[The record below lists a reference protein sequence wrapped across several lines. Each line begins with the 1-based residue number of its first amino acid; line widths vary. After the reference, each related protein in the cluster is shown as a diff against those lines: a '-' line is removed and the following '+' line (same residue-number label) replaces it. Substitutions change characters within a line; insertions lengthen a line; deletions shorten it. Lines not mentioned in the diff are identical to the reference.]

1 VEAGHLDP
9 RSFDIGLFSLPPVS
23 IRRRFQ
29 EARYYPQPLQR
40 PSLQQP
46 PLLLRRRLGFARSLS
61 PFTTD
66 GLADSTSDEGV
77 HSLSFSPGLDG
88 MDADQYSNAL
98 AAHDE
103 DDEEDGS
110 HFAHGLSAGAH
121 HVHSQSDAANFAA
134 HADFGRPELSIDP
147 NLESHPPPE
156 HHQDRQHQH
165 QDDPHQRGHYGEQH
179 MQRQLYNANQYTL
192 DTPSEQPS
200 EASPSQ
206 FPSTSPAPKSGQTS
220 YTPTDRSLPDKH
232 VTDETLDDAYVA
244 FILYCNPSVPLDCDT
259 AELRKAFR
267 QPPKSDGKTFSTYH
281 LLQLI
286 EKFERKDIKTWTKL
300 AIELGVERTPDSSA
314 QKVQQYAVRLK
325 VRRLL
330 IAPCSRGDA

>member
-1 VEAGHLDP
+1 
-9 RSFDIGLFSLPPVS
+9 
-23 IRRRFQ
+23 
-29 EARYYPQPLQR
+29 
-40 PSLQQP
+40 
-46 PLLLRRRLGFARSLS
+46 LS
-61 PFTTD
+61 SFTTD

-206 FPSTSPAPKSGQTS
+206 FPSASPAPNPPKSGQTS